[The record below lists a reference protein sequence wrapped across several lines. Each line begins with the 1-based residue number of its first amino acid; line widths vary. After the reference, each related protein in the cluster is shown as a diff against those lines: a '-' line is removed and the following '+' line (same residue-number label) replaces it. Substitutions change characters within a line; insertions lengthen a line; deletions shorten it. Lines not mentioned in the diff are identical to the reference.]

1 MQNQQLSDVKGR
13 ELVAAGRAFAKAI
26 GMDTPLIEIAK
37 MMAELATRLDCALVR
52 GDELQAQRDALAAEN
67 AALKDGAEYFM
78 YGPDCGF
85 ERYDS
90 QDEAVKAANEMID
103 SYREDAGDGWC
114 DEVEQVCFGIVIS
127 YSRQHDVQQPSE
139 DNGLLGSVDYMMSA
153 PKTPAT
159 DAYLNSV
166 RAEGIEQWVSS
177 REPKWNG
184 TTEDAKRFA
193 AQLRAGKDGE

>member
-1 MQNQQLSDVKGR
+1 MSEVKRHTVHGYGR
-13 ELVAAGRAFAKAI
+13 QDIYYNEPDGEFVFYE
-26 GMDTPLIEIAK
+26 DY
-37 MMAELATRLDCALVR
+37 AELK
-52 GDELQAQRDALAAEN
+52 AQRDALAAEN

-139 DNGLLGSVDYMMSA
+139 DNGFLGSVDYMMSA

-166 RAEGIEQWVSS
+166 R
-177 REPKWNG
+177 
-184 TTEDAKRFA
+184 EDAVVNAAAHLGDMAAGKSASTAELIKSCGRALLAFA
-193 AQLRAGKDGE
+193 AQLRAGEQS